1 MFWCPEFQVSWHRNK
16 FENQWIRWL
25 FKIHPMKKVPNQSY
39 IIHWTLRGKRKIHPV
54 CIGEFS
60 SNSNSMRF
68 TSQNEMKDV
77 NLLVPE
83 LVALQT
89 KTSGFLGAMVL
100 CSSNENKGIQT
111 RNIPPMFLRHP
122 DWFENPNQLHKAV
135 SRSHSPSGR
144 SVLSSHHAQN
154 KSQNP

>member
-1 MFWCPEFQVSWHRNK
+1 MP
-16 FENQWIRWL
+16 
-25 FKIHPMKKVPNQSY
+25 
-39 IIHWTLRGKRKIHPV
+39 
-54 CIGEFS
+54 GES
-60 SNSNSMRF
+60 
-68 TSQNEMKDV
+68 DV
-77 NLLVPE
+77 A
-83 LVALQT
+83 LVANAILGLDELQT
-89 KTSGFLGAMVL
+89 KTSGFLGAMML

-122 DWFENPNQLHKAV
+122 DWFENPSQLHKAV